1 MQISHSA
8 GHSELGSALPWEYER
23 ALIARIQA
31 GDSTA
36 EPVIVR
42 GYARLVKKTASRL
55 LNPHAR
61 RLELE
66 GDMRIEGQIAVVRA
80 SRSFNLSKGNK
91 FFPYCKPFV
100 YLSMW
105 TVSLDYFSALR
116 LPATLLRKASQVR
129 AGLAALGSAATPEE
143 IAEFCGIDPSEVR
156 ELWSASNHAM
166 RYDHLEDPDMFA
178 DIEPIGQ
185 GENASEPMKKL
196 AEMLKDLDQCERD
209 CLNAVYAETEP
220 IERVAEQYRIHPD
233 DAKDIARRVIERLR
247 LEMIGV
253 KQFILPGVA

>member
-1 MQISHSA
+1 M
-8 GHSELGSALPWEYER
+8 
-23 ALIARIQA
+23 
-31 GDSTA
+31 
-36 EPVIVR
+36 
-42 GYARLVKKTASRL
+42 
-55 LNPHAR
+55 
-61 RLELE
+61 
-66 GDMRIEGQIAVVRA
+66 
-80 SRSFNLSKGNK
+80 
-91 FFPYCKPFV
+91 
-100 YLSMW
+100 
-105 TVSLDYFSALR
+105 
-116 LPATLLRKASQVR
+116 
-129 AGLAALGSAATPEE
+129 GSAATPEE

-253 KQFILPGVA
+253 KQFISPGVA